1 MQFEEF
7 FEGRYKLNNASI
19 TLSDVGDLQAYS
31 VQGTPSL
38 FVDNLSKP
46 NKLLQDVDKAL
57 ELASQQIADLQWV
70 RAFVVGL
77 VKEAQGRQYS
87 DPDIG
92 DTDR

>member
-19 TLSDVGDLQAYS
+19 TLSDKGDLQAFT

-38 FVDNLSKP
+38 YVDNLGKP

-57 ELASQQIADLQWV
+57 ELARQQVSDLQWV

-77 VKEAQGRQYS
+77 VKEAQGRQCS
-87 DPDIG
+87 DPGTG
-92 DTDR
+92 DMGR